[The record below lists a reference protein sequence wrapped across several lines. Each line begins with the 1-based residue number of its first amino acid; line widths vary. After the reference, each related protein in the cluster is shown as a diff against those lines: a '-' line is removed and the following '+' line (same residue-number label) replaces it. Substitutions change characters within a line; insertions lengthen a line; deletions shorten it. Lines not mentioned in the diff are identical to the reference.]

1 MTLLYAGAVALAKA
15 APEQPLPKNALL
27 IANAEYK
34 GLGSLPNPIPDA
46 RLLSESLRKIG
57 FEVVL
62 LENGNREQMLDAVDA
77 FQNRLKSSKGISL
90 FHFGGHGIQMDGRN
104 YMIPAH
110 TEIPDDR
117 KLSTRAVDL
126 DEVMTSLDAAGS
138 FANVVVL
145 DACRDNPLTAR
156 SRSVSRGLAAVQ
168 TQPKNTLIVYAA
180 ESGKKAEDG
189 LFTPVFAR
197 TLAVP
202 GLSLSRLLQQVRSE
216 VHKLSNG
223 QQTPGAYDQ
232 TFDEVFLNDGGPSKL
247 EIVIPSSPSPVEK
260 TSPAMPAPLTV
271 TPPSPQAQQ
280 TQPPSTRPLPSTPVP
295 ANILGNLFT
304 NSLGQK
310 FVPIPGPQIYFCVW
324 STRVMD
330 YEKFAA
336 KTGREWKNAGFAQ
349 KPDHPAVR
357 VNYYDAVSFCA
368 WLTKSE
374 HATGLLPRT
383 LMYRLPKD
391 LEWSSAAGIVAQEIT
406 GPPAWRSGGLPRC
419 YPWGSSWPPPKNFGN
434 YDTRLKVDPFPFT
447 SPVGYFAPNK
457 FGLFDMSGN
466 VYQWLQE
473 DYDETGQGCLRG
485 GSWPDESE
493 DSINMSNRFP
503 ASKDSSFKCY
513 GFRCVIASL
522 QDR

>member
-1 MTLLYAGAVALAKA
+1 MNLICYPIFEIRRALLLVTLLYAGAVALAKA
-15 APEQPLPKNALL
+15 APEQPLSKNALL

-117 KLSTRAVDL
+117 KLLTRAVDL
-126 DEVMTSLDAAGS
+126 DEVMTSLDEAGS

-247 EIVIPSSPSPVEK
+247 EIVIPSSPSPVEN

-280 TQPPSTRPLPSTPVP
+280 THPQATGPLPGAMGSTIARASSGHGLERISQNYDPNV
-295 ANILGNLFT
+295 T
-304 NSLGQK
+304 YQK
-310 FVPIPGPQIYFCVW
+310 FSPTQLTEVESLIRSDNLCKAADAEMEAVYNRMRLIFGQNSKKKETLKSDQLNWLHFRTAVLNSVPMNLR
-324 STRVMD
+324 STV
-330 YEKFAA
+330 FVQL
-336 KTGREWKNAGFAQ
+336 TRE
-349 KPDHPAVR
+349 R
-357 VNYYDAVSFCA
+357 VNY
-368 WLTKSE
+368 
-374 HATGLLPRT
+374 
-383 LMYRLPKD
+383 
-391 LEWSSAAGIVAQEIT
+391 
-406 GPPAWRSGGLPRC
+406 
-419 YPWGSSWPPPKNFGN
+419 
-434 YDTRLKVDPFPFT
+434 
-447 SPVGYFAPNK
+447 
-457 FGLFDMSGN
+457 
-466 VYQWLQE
+466 
-473 DYDETGQGCLRG
+473 LRV
-485 GSWPDESE
+485 W
-493 DSINMSNRFP
+493 
-503 ASKDSSFKCY
+503 
-513 GFRCVIASL
+513 
-522 QDR
+522 